1 MSEGARPP
9 VEITWLWR
17 RIFTYL
23 ASLVNAGLLAAVIA
37 KVKDPQGLAALGL
50 ALVAANVVLA
60 TLYLAGATVTDWAR
74 IAGAAR
80 GGAARGGGKAG
91 EGGS

>member
-1 MSEGARPP
+1 MMEAGPRPP

-23 ASLVNAGLLAAVIA
+23 ASLANAGLLAAVIL
-37 KVKDPQGLAALGL
+37 KVRDAQGLAALGL
-50 ALVAANVVLA
+50 ALIAANVVLA

-80 GGAARGGGKAG
+80 GGVKTG
-91 EGGS
+91 EGGA

>member
-9 VEITWLWR
+9 VEVTWLWR

-37 KVKDPQGLAALGL
+37 KVKDPQGLATLGL

>member
-1 MSEGARPP
+1 MSEGVRPP
-9 VEITWLWR
+9 VEVTWLWR

-80 GGAARGGGKAG
+80 GGPRDG
-91 EGGS
+91 EGGA

>member
-1 MSEGARPP
+1 MMAAGPRPP
-9 VEITWLWR
+9 VEVTWLWR
-17 RIFTYL
+17 RVFTYL
-23 ASLVNAGLLAAVIA
+23 ASLANAGLLAAVIV
-37 KVKDPQGLAALGL
+37 KVRDPKGLATLGL

-80 GGAARGGGKAG
+80 GLPRAG

>member
-1 MSEGARPP
+1 MSEGGRPP

-37 KVKDPQGLAALGL
+37 KVKDPQGLATLGL

-80 GGAARGGGKAG
+80 GGAKTG

>member
-1 MSEGARPP
+1 MSGPARPP
-9 VEITWLWR
+9 VEVTWLWR
-17 RIFTYL
+17 RVFTYL
-23 ASLVNAGLLAAVIA
+23 ASLANAGLLAAVIV
-37 KVKDPQGLAALGL
+37 KVRDPQGLAALGL

-80 GGAARGGGKAG
+80 GGAKAG

>member
-1 MSEGARPP
+1 MSGPARPP
-9 VEITWLWR
+9 VEVTWLWR
-17 RIFTYL
+17 RVFTYL
-23 ASLVNAGLLAAVIA
+23 ASLANAGLLAAVIV

-80 GGAARGGGKAG
+80 GVAKVG

>member
-1 MSEGARPP
+1 MTEGARPP
-9 VEITWLWR
+9 VEVTWLWR

-37 KVKDPQGLAALGL
+37 KVKDPQGLATLGL

-80 GGAARGGGKAG
+80 GGAKTG

>member
-1 MSEGARPP
+1 
-9 VEITWLWR
+9 VLL
-17 RIFTYL
+17 YL
-23 ASLVNAGLLAAVIA
+23 AADQLLCLPIAVLGRASPLRAVQSGRAAI
-37 KVKDPQGLAALGL
+37 DPHWLQALGL

-80 GGAARGGGKAG
+80 GLPKSG

>member
-9 VEITWLWR
+9 VEVTWLWR

-23 ASLVNAGLLAAVIA
+23 ASLVNAGLLAAVSA
-37 KVKDPQGLAALGL
+37 KVKDPQGLATLGL

-80 GGAARGGGKAG
+80 GGAKTG

>member
-1 MSEGARPP
+1 MSGPARPP

-17 RIFTYL
+17 RVFTYL
-23 ASLVNAGLLAAVIA
+23 ASLANAGLLAAVIL
-37 KVKDPQGLAALGL
+37 KVRDPQGLAALGL

>member
-1 MSEGARPP
+1 MMAAGPRPP

-17 RIFTYL
+17 RVFTYL
-23 ASLVNAGLLAAVIA
+23 ASLANAGLLAAVIV
-37 KVKDPQGLAALGL
+37 KVRDPKGLAALGL

-80 GGAARGGGKAG
+80 GLPRAG
-91 EGGS
+91 EDGS

>member
-9 VEITWLWR
+9 VEVTWLWR

-80 GGAARGGGKAG
+80 GGPRDG
-91 EGGS
+91 EGGA

>member
-1 MSEGARPP
+1 MSGPARPP

-17 RIFTYL
+17 RVFTYL
-23 ASLVNAGLLAAVIA
+23 ASLANAGLLAAVIV
-37 KVKDPQGLAALGL
+37 KVRDPQGLAALGL

-80 GGAARGGGKAG
+80 GGAKAG

>member
-9 VEITWLWR
+9 VEVTWLWR

-80 GGAARGGGKAG
+80 GGGSDGAKAR

>member
-1 MSEGARPP
+1 MSGPARPP

-17 RIFTYL
+17 RVFTYL
-23 ASLVNAGLLAAVIA
+23 ASLANAGLLAAVIV

-80 GGAARGGGKAG
+80 GVAKVG

>member
-1 MSEGARPP
+1 MMASGPRPP

-17 RIFTYL
+17 RVFTYL
-23 ASLVNAGLLAAVIA
+23 TSLANAGLLAVVIL
-37 KVKDPQGLAALGL
+37 KVRDPRGLVALGL

-80 GGAARGGGKAG
+80 GLPRAG
-91 EGGS
+91 EGGT

>member
-9 VEITWLWR
+9 VEVTWLWR

-37 KVKDPQGLAALGL
+37 KVKDPQGLATLGL

-80 GGAARGGGKAG
+80 GGTKTG

>member
-37 KVKDPQGLAALGL
+37 KVKEPQGLAALGL

-80 GGAARGGGKAG
+80 GEAKAG

>member
-74 IAGAAR
+74 IAGAAW

>member
-1 MSEGARPP
+1 MMAGGPRPP

-17 RIFTYL
+17 RVFTYL
-23 ASLVNAGLLAAVIA
+23 ASLANAGLLAAVIL
-37 KVKDPQGLAALGL
+37 KVRDPRGLVALGL

-80 GGAARGGGKAG
+80 GLPRAG

>member
-1 MSEGARPP
+1 MTGTGRPP

-23 ASLVNAGLLAAVIA
+23 ASLANAGLLAAVIL
-37 KVKDPQGLAALGL
+37 KVRDPQGLAALGL
-50 ALVAANVVLA
+50 GLVAANVVLA

-80 GGAARGGGKAG
+80 GLPKSG

>member
-1 MSEGARPP
+1 MSGPGRPP

-23 ASLVNAGLLAAVIA
+23 ASLTNAGLLAAVIL
-37 KVKDPQGLAALGL
+37 KVRDPQGLAALGL

-80 GGAARGGGKAG
+80 GPPKSG
-91 EGGS
+91 EGRS

>member
-1 MSEGARPP
+1 MMEGGPRPP

-23 ASLVNAGLLAAVIA
+23 ASLANAGLLAAVIV
-37 KVKDPQGLAALGL
+37 KVRDAQGLAALGL
-50 ALVAANVVLA
+50 ALIAANVVLA

-80 GGAARGGGKAG
+80 GGPRDG
-91 EGGS
+91 EGGA

>member
-1 MSEGARPP
+1 MSGPARPP
-9 VEITWLWR
+9 VEVTWLWR
-17 RIFTYL
+17 RVFTYL
-23 ASLVNAGLLAAVIA
+23 ASLANAGLLAAVIL
-37 KVKDPQGLAALGL
+37 KVRDPQGLAALGL

-80 GGAARGGGKAG
+80 GGAKAG

>member
-1 MSEGARPP
+1 MSGPVRPP
-9 VEITWLWR
+9 VEVTWLWR
-17 RIFTYL
+17 RVFTYL
-23 ASLVNAGLLAAVIA
+23 ASLVNAGLLAAVIL
-37 KVKDPQGLAALGL
+37 KVRDPQGLAALGL

-80 GGAARGGGKAG
+80 GGAKAG
-91 EGGS
+91 EGGA

>member
-1 MSEGARPP
+1 MSEGGRPP

-23 ASLVNAGLLAAVIA
+23 ASLVNAGLLAAVIL
-37 KVKDPQGLAALGL
+37 KVRDVQGLAALGL
-50 ALVAANVVLA
+50 ALIAANVVRA
-60 TLYLAGATVTDWAR
+60 TLALAGAPVTDWAR

-80 GGAARGGGKAG
+80 GGAKTG

>member
-1 MSEGARPP
+1 VSEGARPP
-9 VEITWLWR
+9 VEVTWLWR

-23 ASLVNAGLLAAVIA
+23 ASLVNAGLLAAVIV

-50 ALVAANVVLA
+50 SLVAANVVLA
-60 TLYLAGATVTDWAR
+60 TLYLAGATGTDWAR

-80 GGAARGGGKAG
+80 GEAKAG

>member
-1 MSEGARPP
+1 MMAAGPRPP

-17 RIFTYL
+17 RVFTYL
-23 ASLVNAGLLAAVIA
+23 ASLANAGLLAAVIV
-37 KVKDPQGLAALGL
+37 KVRDPKGLAALGLALGL

-80 GGAARGGGKAG
+80 GIPRAG

>member
-23 ASLVNAGLLAAVIA
+23 ASLANAGLLAAVIA

-80 GGAARGGGKAG
+80 GEAKAG
-91 EGGS
+91 EDGS

>member
-9 VEITWLWR
+9 VEVTWLWR

-60 TLYLAGATVTDWAR
+60 TLYLAGATETDWAR

-80 GGAARGGGKAG
+80 GGAKAG
-91 EGGS
+91 EGEA

>member
-1 MSEGARPP
+1 MSGPARPP
-9 VEITWLWR
+9 VEVTWLWR
-17 RIFTYL
+17 RVFTYL
-23 ASLVNAGLLAAVIA
+23 ASLTNAGLLAAVIV

-80 GGAARGGGKAG
+80 GGAKAG

>member
-1 MSEGARPP
+1 MTGAPERPP
-9 VEITWLWR
+9 VEVTWLWR

-23 ASLVNAGLLAAVIA
+23 ASLANAGLLTGVIL
-37 KVKDPQGLAALGL
+37 KVRDPEGLVALGL

-74 IAGAAR
+74 IAGAAQGTTNPR
-80 GGAARGGGKAG
+80 
-91 EGGS
+91 EDGS

>member
-1 MSEGARPP
+1 MSGSARPP
-9 VEITWLWR
+9 VEVTWLWR
-17 RIFTYL
+17 RVFTYL
-23 ASLVNAGLLAAVIA
+23 ASLANAGLLAAVIV
-37 KVKDPQGLAALGL
+37 KVRDPQGLAALGL

-80 GGAARGGGKAG
+80 GGAKAG

>member
-1 MSEGARPP
+1 MSGGGRPP
-9 VEITWLWR
+9 VEVTWIWR
-17 RIFTYL
+17 RVFTYL
-23 ASLVNAGLLAAVIA
+23 TSLANAGLLAAVIA
-37 KVKDPQGLAALGL
+37 KVKDPRHLAALGL

-80 GGAARGGGKAG
+80 GGAKTG

>member
-9 VEITWLWR
+9 VEVTWLWR

-37 KVKDPQGLAALGL
+37 KVKDPQGLATLGL

-80 GGAARGGGKAG
+80 GGPRDG
-91 EGGS
+91 EGGA

>member
-9 VEITWLWR
+9 VEVTWLWR

-80 GGAARGGGKAG
+80 GLPRAG
-91 EGGS
+91 EDGS

>member
-1 MSEGARPP
+1 MAAGARPP
-9 VEITWLWR
+9 VEITWVWR
-17 RIFTYL
+17 RVFTYL
-23 ASLVNAGLLAAVIA
+23 ASLANAALLAVVIV
-37 KVKDPQGLAALGL
+37 KVRDPQGLAALGL
-50 ALVAANVVLA
+50 SLVAANVVLA

-80 GGAARGGGKAG
+80 GRPGTG